1 MIGLPA
7 TGLGWPVEKWLPFFI
22 VKVMVNDIRGRAAVA
37 LPVAALA
44 LPAAVPTSAT
54 PAISATP
61 VWTNLFI

>member
-1 MIGLPA
+1 
-7 TGLGWPVEKWLPFFI
+7 
-22 VKVMVNDIRGRAAVA
+22 MVNDIRGRAEVA